1 MPRKKRERIEKHK
14 QSLGDVLEDPE
25 TYGVRVSHIAIA
37 KLYLENIDICHVQF
51 AVNV

>member
-25 TYGVRVSHIAIA
+25 TYGVRVSSYNVVSNAAETFFLFAIYIPCA
-37 KLYLENIDICHVQF
+37 
-51 AVNV
+51 